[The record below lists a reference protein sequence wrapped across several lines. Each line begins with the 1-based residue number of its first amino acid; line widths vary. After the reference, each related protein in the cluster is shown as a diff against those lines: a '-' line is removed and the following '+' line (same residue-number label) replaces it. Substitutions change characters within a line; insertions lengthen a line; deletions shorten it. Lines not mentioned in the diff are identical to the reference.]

1 MPSAN
6 SASRSAD
13 NFTGSSVLCGLS
25 GFLEENKDKNNGKD
39 TATGLAICM
48 KLESNK
54 IGLKHANSN
63 IIAVHA
69 PRSGWN
75 TK

>member
-1 MPSAN
+1 M
-6 SASRSAD
+6 
-13 NFTGSSVLCGLS
+13 
-25 GFLEENKDKNNGKD
+25 KD

-48 KLESNK
+48 KLGSNK

-69 PRSGWN
+69 PGSGWN

>member
-1 MPSAN
+1 MMQA
-6 SASRSAD
+6 ASIVR
-13 NFTGSSVLCGLS
+13 FPTFCGLN
-25 GFLEENKDKNNGKD
+25 GFLEENKDKNKKED

-48 KLESNK
+48 KLGSNK

-69 PRSGWN
+69 PGSGWN